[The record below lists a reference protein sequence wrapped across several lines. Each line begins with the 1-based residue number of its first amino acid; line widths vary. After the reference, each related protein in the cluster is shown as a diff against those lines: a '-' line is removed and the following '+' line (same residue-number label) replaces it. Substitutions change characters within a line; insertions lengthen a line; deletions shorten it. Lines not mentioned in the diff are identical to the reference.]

1 MDWLIVFEMNPNV
14 KILLA
19 AGSVFV
25 ALVAANMVAE
35 SLYTNSKI
43 GTDKKVLIIGTVAG
57 IAAVW
62 GVTKIM
68 KVKPA

>member
-1 MDWLIVFEMNPNV
+1 MNPNV